1 MNNIFENDLKDIY
14 LNTKNEILNR
24 NNNLTKIIIY
34 KNYDIYEYM
43 YSAKSETL
51 ILKE

>member
-43 YSAKSETL
+43 YHQIK
-51 ILKE
+51 LKE